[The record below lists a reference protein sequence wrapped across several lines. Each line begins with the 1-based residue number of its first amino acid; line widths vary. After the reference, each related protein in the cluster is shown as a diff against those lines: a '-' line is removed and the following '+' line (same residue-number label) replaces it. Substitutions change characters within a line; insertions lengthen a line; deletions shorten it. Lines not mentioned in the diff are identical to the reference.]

1 MQCLCLFVCVVYKLI
16 AIPALASC
24 HLPLVSGKAKAGAL
38 FLQRLRIHP
47 GYTHFRVAYF
57 RGGGSNCFMS
67 FMGDL
72 LFQRMG
78 TTNRKLKWTS
88 SQQTQ
93 SVVWGR
99 PKAVG
104 KMKICLIEGQFKVI
118 SGLKLVTNCEWVTA
132 AGGIWVSEK
141 KERKGHWKEE
151 RRRKREER
159 RGVARATRL
168 SSTPRAAGDLRT
180 PS

>member
-1 MQCLCLFVCVVYKLI
+1 M
-16 AIPALASC
+16 ALAAQTKERKPKVGLCTVCTRKYTYANAIVLRLSLEIVHSC
-24 HLPLVSGKAKAGAL
+24 FGLMMLLCADH
-38 FLQRLRIHP
+38 
-47 GYTHFRVAYF
+47 
-57 RGGGSNCFMS
+57 N
-67 FMGDL
+67 L

-78 TTNRKLKWTS
+78 TTNRKLKWTA